1 MLQSN
6 GYAAEL
12 PELTSD
18 NVIALKD
25 DVRTRLV
32 QAQAASTV
40 TVQPYRIYQLGTV
53 SQAVSVQLGQEGV
66 ESGYSVEYTFRF
78 TAGSGCSVT
87 LPSTCKYNGGQAPTL
102 TAGHVYEY
110 NIVDNLVVVGEFW

>member
-25 DVRTRLV
+25 DVRTKLV

-40 TVQPYRIYQLGTV
+40 TVQPYHIYQLGTV
-53 SQAVSVQLGQEGV
+53 SQVVSVQLG
-66 ESGYSVEYTFRF
+66 
-78 TAGSGCSVT
+78 
-87 LPSTCKYNGGQAPTL
+87 
-102 TAGHVYEY
+102 
-110 NIVDNLVVVGEFW
+110 

>member
-53 SQAVSVQLGQEGV
+53 LQAVSVQLGQEGV

-110 NIVDNLVVVGEFW
+110 NIVDDLVVVGEFW

>member
-32 QAQAASTV
+32 QATAAT
-40 TVQPYRIYQLGTV
+40 TTI
-53 SQAVSVQLGQEGV
+53 
-66 ESGYSVEYTFRF
+66 
-78 TAGSGCSVT
+78 
-87 LPSTCKYNGGQAPTL
+87 
-102 TAGHVYEY
+102 
-110 NIVDNLVVVGEFW
+110 